1 MQCARVPSKRKY
13 PEQGDTQL
21 ACLFRLYNGSDA
33 LVILARVGTLTLLV
47 SLSPVIEHESGC
59 IGALHPFESDGLDEE
74 ILNLYHCQIRLGLSQ
89 APMQR
94 DGGRLRRA

>member
-1 MQCARVPSKRKY
+1 MYRVSGKGKY

-21 ACLFRLYNGSDA
+21 ACI
-33 LVILARVGTLTLLV
+33 VIHNRQTVLMRW
-47 SLSPVIEHESGC
+47 SFSRGC
-59 IGALHPFESDGLDEE
+59 IDTLHPFESDGLDEK